1 MCLLAFVGFEC
12 VLLILYDVARR
23 GEFLRD
29 SRVANVYYDLANA
42 GDRRYCF
49 NNGGLLTPASILICD
64 FPEIFLSI
72 PRY

>member
-49 NNGGLLTPASILICD
+49 NNED
-64 FPEIFLSI
+64 F
-72 PRY
+72 

>member
-1 MCLLAFVGFEC
+1 MFCVFQLVCSVVQAGLSMCLLAFVGFEC

-49 NNGGLLTPASILICD
+49 NNED
-64 FPEIFLSI
+64 F
-72 PRY
+72 